1 MFPRRI
7 LLFSTAIVAAALV
20 LVWAVVSFANLERSV
35 VAMPPVLRAD
45 PNTGPFRGLGAW
57 IDIFDE
63 TSWKRPRVTVAR
75 LASYGVHT
83 LYLQTSN
90 NSQKRTIVKRRGV
103 TAFLD
108 AAHAAGIEVVAWYLP
123 GFVDTSLDLARAD
136 AAIGFRT
143 AAGNS
148 FDGFG
153 LDIESPDVRDARL
166 RTARLLQL
174 SDQIRAYAGEH
185 YALGAIIPSPDGM
198 TVNPGYWPEFP
209 YQELA
214 LRYDAF
220 LPMAYFT
227 WRDKAKIGAG
237 GYIDSNLQIL
247 RKAVGS
253 DAVPIQMIGG
263 IAQDAQM
270 YGVRGFVRAVQG
282 GGVIGESLY
291 SYPGVTSAMWSEL
304 AKVVSPAP
312 TLAPTPAPTPAPTL
326 GASSSPAKSP

>member
-1 MFPRRI
+1 M
-7 LLFSTAIVAAALV
+7 LLFSTAIFVAALV
-20 LVWAVVSFANLERSV
+20 LVWAVASFANAERRV
-35 VAMPPVLRAD
+35 MAIPPVLRAN
-45 PNTGPFRGLGAW
+45 PNTAPFTGLGAW
-57 IDIFDE
+57 IDIFDK
-63 TSWKRPRVTVAR
+63 TSWKRPQVTVAH
-75 LASYGVHT
+75 LASHGVHT
-83 LYLQTSN
+83 LYLQTGN
-90 NSQKRTIVKRRGV
+90 YSQKRTLSKRTGV

-123 GFVDTSLDLARAD
+123 GFANTSVDLARAD

-153 LDIESPDVRDARL
+153 LDIESPAVKDVRL

-174 SDQIRAYAGEH
+174 SDQIRAYAGQA

-198 TVNPGYWPEFP
+198 AVNPTYWPEFP

-214 LRYDAF
+214 VRYDAF

-227 WRDKAKIGAG
+227 WRDKAKVGAG
-237 GYIDSNLQIL
+237 GYTASNLQIL
-247 RKAVGS
+247 RDAVGS

-270 YGVRGFVRAVQG
+270 YGVRGFVRAVRA

-291 SYPGVTSAMWSEL
+291 SYPGVTSPMWTEL
-304 AKVVSPAP
+304 AKAVP
-312 TLAPTPAPTPAPTL
+312 
-326 GASSSPAKSP
+326 

>member
-1 MFPRRI
+1 VFPRRL
-7 LLFSTAIVAAALV
+7 LLFLSAIFAAVLV
-20 LVWAVVSFANLERSV
+20 LAWAVASFANVERSV
-35 VAMPPVLRAD
+35 VARPPVLRVN

-57 IDIFDE
+57 IDIFDK
-63 TSWKRPRVTVAR
+63 TSWKRPDKTVAH
-75 LASYGVHT
+75 LSSHGVHT

-90 NSQKRTIVKRRGV
+90 DAQKHTIVKRTGV
-103 TAFLD
+103 TKFLD
-108 AAHAAGIEVVAWYLP
+108 AAHAAGIDVVAWYLP
-123 GFVDTSLDLARAD
+123 GFANAPLDLARAD
-136 AAIGFRT
+136 AAVAFRT
-143 AAGNS
+143 PAGNS

-153 LDIESPDVRDARL
+153 LDIESPAVTNVRL

-174 SDQIRAYAGEH
+174 SDGIRAFAGQG

-198 TVNPGYWPEFP
+198 TVNPSYWPGFP

-227 WRDKAKIGAG
+227 WRDKAKVGAG
-237 GYIDSNLQIL
+237 GYVDSNLRIL
-247 RKAVGS
+247 REAVGS

-270 YGVRGFVRAVQG
+270 YGVRGFVRAVER

-291 SYPGVTSAMWSEL
+291 SYPGVTPAMWSEL
-304 AKVVSPAP
+304 EK
-312 TLAPTPAPTPAPTL
+312 
-326 GASSSPAKSP
+326 SSKPPGP